1 MSFHEI
7 SRSAN
12 DYFFFSS
19 SSSLRSETR
28 GLFRVKIF
36 VSFIFFDIRPIINNA
51 FSFFFF
57 VNKISK
63 IVCARFIHPVMHKP
77 GVTHLTYRS
86 LKKDESNLKHADE
99 KRSEIRIY
107 R

>member
-12 DYFFFSS
+12 DYFFSS
-19 SSSLRSETR
+19 FSSLRSETR

-63 IVCARFIHPVMHKP
+63 IVCARFIHSVMHKP

>member
-36 VSFIFFDIRPIINNA
+36 VSFIFFVRLSITRFP
-51 FSFFFF
+51 SFFSLTKFRKLF
-57 VNKISK
+57 
-63 IVCARFIHPVMHKP
+63 ARDSFIP
-77 GVTHLTYRS
+77 
-86 LKKDESNLKHADE
+86 
-99 KRSEIRIY
+99 
-107 R
+107 

>member
-12 DYFFFSS
+12 DYFFS

-36 VSFIFFDIRPIINNA
+36 VSFIFFDIRPIIDA

-99 KRSEIRIY
+99 KRSEICIY

>member
-1 MSFHEI
+1 MI
-7 SRSAN
+7 I
-12 DYFFFSS
+12 FFSS
-19 SSSLRSETR
+19 FSLRSETR

-36 VSFIFFDIRPIINNA
+36 VSFIFFDRFRLSITR
-51 FSFFFF
+51 FSSFFF

-86 LKKDESNLKHADE
+86 LKK
-99 KRSEIRIY
+99 R
-107 R
+107 